1 MTCPAPWILSMQ
13 ADGAL
18 PPAEAA
24 ALARH
29 ADACAVCTETLAK
42 LASERAAL
50 RSALRAD
57 DDAAIPAFL
66 RPARRRDWLALVL
79 SVAATAVAIDH
90 FWSGAA
96 VLPSGL
102 RWLNPFTAGEL
113 AERAGRIATFIVYEG
128 PTMWTAAMN
137 AAGIVS
143 LLALLAAGTALL
155 GRRRSAA
162 TLLASLLVATVVLP
176 LTAHAFEVRRGDLV
190 TVAAGETVDDTLLAT
205 GETVAIDGDVTGDL
219 LAFGRDITVRGNV
232 GGDLVVGGETVTVEG
247 TVGGNV
253 IGGARALALLGTG
266 VVGNVYGGGRD
277 VDIGRAT
284 TVGGNALAFGDNVRV
299 DGRVSRDL
307 KGFGSTLTIAGSV
320 DGDVDGFAEEVILL
334 SSARVGGNV
343 RGRVELA
350 GNLRIASGAV
360 VGGNTEETVGR
371 EQQER
376 QQNRYLTVG
385 YYVGQVVA
393 LAMAYV
399 TGLLLLAAFPAL
411 RSLALPD
418 VVAVARSG
426 AIGLV
431 AAIVLP
437 VAAVVALVTVIG
449 IPLGL
454 LLFALGALGLYLAK
468 AVVAQIIG
476 TALFRGPRGL
486 PHYAAT
492 LLAGIVLVRV
502 AINVPIVGGL
512 ANFVMTM
519 VGFGLLVSVL
529 YARVQR
535 GPLS

>member
-1 MTCPAPWILSMQ
+1 
-13 ADGAL
+13 
-18 PPAEAA
+18 
-24 ALARH
+24 
-29 ADACAVCTETLAK
+29 
-42 LASERAAL
+42 
-50 RSALRAD
+50 
-57 DDAAIPAFL
+57 
-66 RPARRRDWLALVL
+66 
-79 SVAATAVAIDH
+79 
-90 FWSGAA
+90 
-96 VLPSGL
+96 
-102 RWLNPFTAGEL
+102 
-113 AERAGRIATFIVYEG
+113 
-128 PTMWTAAMN
+128 
-137 AAGIVS
+137 
-143 LLALLAAGTALL
+143 
-155 GRRRSAA
+155 
-162 TLLASLLVATVVLP
+162 
-176 LTAHAFEVRRGDLV
+176 
-190 TVAAGETVDDTLLAT
+190 LLAT

-277 VDIGRAT
+277 VDIGRAA
-284 TVGGNALAFGDNVRV
+284 TVGGNAIAFGDNVRV

-307 KGFGSTLTIAGSV
+307 KGFGSTLTIAGTV
-320 DGDVDGFAEEVILL
+320 DGDIDGFAEEVILL

-343 RGRVELA
+343 RGRVESA

-360 VGGNTEETVGR
+360 VGGNTEETVGQ
-371 EQQER
+371 ELQER
-376 QQNRYLTVG
+376 QENRYLTVG
-385 YYVGQVVA
+385 FYVGQVVA
-393 LAMAYV
+393 LAMAYL
-399 TGLLLLAAFPAL
+399 TGLLLLAAIPAL

-437 VAAVVALVTVIG
+437 VVAVVALVTVIG
-449 IPLGL
+449 IPVGL

-476 TALFRGPRGL
+476 TALFRGPRGA

-502 AINVPIVGGL
+502 AVNLPIVGGL

-529 YARVQR
+529 YARLQR
-535 GPLS
+535 GPLR